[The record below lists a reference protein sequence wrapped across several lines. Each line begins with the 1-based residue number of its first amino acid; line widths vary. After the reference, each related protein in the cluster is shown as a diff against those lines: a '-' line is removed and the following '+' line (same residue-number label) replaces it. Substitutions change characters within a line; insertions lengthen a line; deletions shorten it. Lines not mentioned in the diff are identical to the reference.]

1 MRCSRRPVRKLELLL
16 YPIVTVAAV
25 AAFLAIRACGER
37 LAVAP
42 GGGAAA
48 GPASLRVSPDTLF
61 HVLLALVAVIV
72 VARVTG
78 LVLRR
83 FGQPP
88 VIGEIVAGLLLG
100 PTLLGRVAPEVSR
113 FVFPPDTVSLIG
125 VVSQIGIILYM
136 FLVGLRL
143 DLGHL
148 RGRTTVSVAVSH
160 ASIVAPFTLGAALAL
175 WLYPR
180 FSSSDVSFTSFA
192 LFLGVAM
199 SVTAFPVL
207 ARLLAERDMTTSP
220 LGSLALTCAA
230 VGDVTSWC
238 LLAFLVAT
246 VRSAP
251 GDALATIGLTAGFIA
266 VMVFAARPVARLLTM
281 SRDERG
287 ALSQGAFLIVCIGLL
302 ISAVVTERIGI
313 HALFGAFL
321 WGVLIPSDSALARDL
336 TVRLEDA
343 VVVLLLPSFFA
354 FTGMRTEIG
363 SISGEQ
369 LIACAVIIAVASL
382 GKFGGSALAG
392 WATGLER
399 RSAMTLGILMNTRGL
414 MELIVLNVGLELG
427 VVSPMLFTLLVVM
440 AVVTTIATTP
450 VLDRLRRGAAI

>member
-1 MRCSRRPVRKLELLL
+1 VRRLKNPLL
-16 YPIVTVAAV
+16 YTLVTAAAV
-25 AAFLAIRACGER
+25 AVFLAIRACGAE
-37 LAVAP
+37 LPVPP
-42 GGGAAA
+42 GGGPAP
-48 GPASLRVSPDTLF
+48 GPASPRVSPDALF

-72 VARVTG
+72 VARVTALG
-78 LVLRR
+78 LRR
-83 FGQPP
+83 LGQPP
-88 VIGEIVAGLLLG
+88 VIGEIVAGILLG
-100 PTLLGRVAPEVSR
+100 PSLLGQLAPAVSR

-160 ASIVAPFTLGAALAL
+160 ASIVAPFVLGASLAL

-180 FSSSDVSFTSFA
+180 FSSSEVAFTPFA
-192 LFLGVAM
+192 LFIGVSM

-207 ARLLAERDMTTSP
+207 ARILAERGMTATP
-220 LGSLALTCAA
+220 LGSLALACAA
-230 VGDVTSWC
+230 VDDVTSWC

-251 GDALATIGLTAGFIA
+251 GDVLATIGLTAGFIA
-266 VMVFAARPVARLLTM
+266 VMVFAGRPIARLLTA

-287 ALSQGAFLIVCIGLL
+287 ALTQGTFLLACVGLL

-321 WGVLIPSDSALARDL
+321 WGSLIPPDSALARDL
-336 TVRLEDA
+336 ELRLEDA

-354 FTGMRTEIG
+354 FTGMRTQIG
-363 SISGEQ
+363 AIGGEQ
-369 LIACAVIIAVASL
+369 LIACGLIIAVASL

-392 WATGLER
+392 WATGLDR
-399 RSAMTLGILMNTRGL
+399 RSAMALGILMNTRGL

-427 VVSPMLFTLLVVM
+427 VVSPMLFTLLVIM
-440 AVVTTIATTP
+440 AVVTTMATTP
-450 VLDRLRRGAAI
+450 VLDRLRRGAAT

>member
-1 MRCSRRPVRKLELLL
+1 MCHARRPVRRLKYPLL
-16 YPIVTVAAV
+16 YVLVTAGAIAV
-25 AAFLAIRACGER
+25 FLAIRACGEQ
-37 LAVAP
+37 LPAPP
-42 GGGAAA
+42 GGPAP
-48 GPASLRVSPDTLF
+48 GPASLRASPDTLF

-72 VARVTG
+72 VARATG

-83 FGQPP
+83 LGQPP
-88 VIGEIVAGLLLG
+88 VIGETVAGILLG
-100 PTLLGRVAPEVSR
+100 PSLLGRLAPEVSA
-113 FVFPPDTVSLIG
+113 FVFPPNTVSLIG

-136 FLVGLRL
+136 FRVGLRL

-148 RGRTTVSVAVSH
+148 RGRTSVSVAVSH
-160 ASIVAPFTLGAALAL
+160 ASIVAPFMLGAGLAL

-192 LFLGVAM
+192 LFIGVSM

-207 ARLLAERDMTTSP
+207 ARILAERNMTATP
-220 LGSLALTCAA
+220 LGSLALACAA
-230 VGDVTSWC
+230 VGDVTAWC

-251 GDALATIGLTAGFIA
+251 GDALLTIGMTAGFIA

-281 SRDERG
+281 ARDERG
-287 ALSQGAFLIVCIGLL
+287 ALTQGTFLIACVGLL

-321 WGVLIPSDSALARDL
+321 WGVLIPRDSALARDL
-336 TVRLEDA
+336 IARLEDV

-363 SISGEQ
+363 LIGIDQ
-369 LIACAVIIAVASL
+369 LIACGLIIVVASV
-382 GKFGGSALAG
+382 GKFGGSAIAARL
-392 WATGLER
+392 TGLSGR
-399 RSAMTLGILMNTRGL
+399 DASALGILMNTRGL

-427 VVSPMLFTLLVVM
+427 VVSPTLFTLLVIM
-440 AVVTTIATTP
+440 AVITTVATGP
-450 VLDRLRRGAAI
+450 ILDRLR